1 MVSLKLGNSL
11 FEKERKILDLT
22 NENQILNQK
31 VASLFKEHEGLL
43 AYSKD
48 FEKIQAELRNNLKL
62 KEVEYDSLNAKYKK
76 LSDDYK
82 TLNES
87 HQTLLVHEKENQNRI
102 GSLNKEIDKLNKAV
116 LEYQDLEL
124 KLKEEIKIL
133 EQKNF
138 GSEKNIEQLNE
149 LLESKD
155 HKIGVLDKNL
165 GHKDKYLAI
174 LMKEK
179 NRLMKPN
186 EPTKDQPKSGMKLKD
201 NYKSSSVLTEKSEN
215 KDCSNDSEYKST
227 QFSDN
232 PQIGILEKKLEEK
245 QSEIEKLKK
254 ENFALSTRLRNV
266 TVKK

>member
-11 FEKERKILDLT
+11 FEKEKKILELT
-22 NENQILNQK
+22 NENQVLNQK
-31 VASLFKEHEGLL
+31 LSSIFKEYEGLL

-48 FEKIQAELRNNLKL
+48 FEKIQSELRNNLKL
-62 KEVEYDSLNAKYKK
+62 KEVEFDSLNAKYKK
-76 LSDDYK
+76 LSDDFK
-82 TLNES
+82 CLSES
-87 HQTLLVHEKENQNRI
+87 HQTLQSHEKENQNRI
-102 GSLNKEIDKLNKAV
+102 GSLNKEIDKLNMAL
-116 LEYQDLEL
+116 LEAQDLEL
-124 KLKEEIKIL
+124 KLKDEIKTL

-138 GSEKNIEQLNE
+138 GNEKNIEQLNE
-149 LLESKD
+149 LLDSKD

-186 EPTKDQPKSGMKLKD
+186 EPTKDQKGGIKLKE
-201 NYKSSSVLTEKSEN
+201 NYKSSSALSEKSEN
-215 KDCSNDSEYKST
+215 KDYSNESDYKTSQISE
-227 QFSDN
+227 N
-232 PQIGILEKKLEEK
+232 PQIGILEKKLDEK
-245 QSEIEKLKK
+245 QQEIEKLKK